1 VSERGGPREQQ
12 ATTKSA
18 ELRAFRAE
26 RVKPRLRREV
36 RERIKAG
43 LHGPRR
49 PPSVRPVGDFFAPEH
64 WLSAVNV
71 DARLERSR
79 VSCGREDGCNS
90 GLSIGW
96 LERVR
101 PGLAL

>member
-1 VSERGGPREQQ
+1 
-12 ATTKSA
+12 
-18 ELRAFRAE
+18 
-26 RVKPRLRREV
+26 
-36 RERIKAG
+36 
-43 LHGPRR
+43 
-49 PPSVRPVGDFFAPEH
+49 VGDFFAPEH

-79 VSCGREDGCNS
+79 VSCGREDGCIS